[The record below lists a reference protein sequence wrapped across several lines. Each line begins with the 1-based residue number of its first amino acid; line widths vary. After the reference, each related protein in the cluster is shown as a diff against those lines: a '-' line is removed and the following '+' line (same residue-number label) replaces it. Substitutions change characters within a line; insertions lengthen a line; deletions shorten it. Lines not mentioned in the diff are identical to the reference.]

1 MTQDQAADGKGFR
14 YWAFISY
21 SQRDVEWAKRLHA
34 FLEGYRIP
42 SALVGQRV
50 NGRQIP
56 RRLIPVF
63 RDRDELPGSPDLGAT
78 LRQALSESASLVVV
92 CSPNSAASIWVNEE
106 IRFYKASGGAKHCF
120 PIVVAT
126 PPVAAGQPD
135 NIDAALPQALRFEV
149 DADGTIS
156 DRPVEPLAADARENM
171 DGWNNAC
178 LKIVAGII
186 GVGFDALRQR
196 EQARRR
202 RQRALRALAGAAA
215 AMLVAVLY
223 LGLADADVAVPGG
236 AAIRRQFDAHGVT
249 VFRPV
254 LDQNAMVT
262 FAKSIRTSQRQRLLA
277 DIASGKIE
285 QEKPL
290 SAWTIGEVAGA
301 AFRDPD
307 TPANDLRGALHLID
321 LLYHSTDPDKPD
333 GYRLTETLDD
343 VGNPGRAEPIL
354 WAMLALANVLGRR
367 DVVDGDKRKAYES
380 YLALSQKI
388 ADTFHPDDSG
398 GWNTAVRQIDPQR
411 HFIYTTGMAL
421 HMLLEL
427 RVAEEGWLGNRE
439 TLDRMIAQ
447 TAKWLQ
453 QAFVEDKDSAG
464 WRKSRDDDRP
474 PDSGITLLIH
484 SALGRACA
492 DAGIAVPDTVRQAA
506 IALLTDLRHRR
517 YESSDPDIR
526 FDVRINDVHGE
537 PKTQVTVTRM
547 IWFPYAVQG
556 LVSWRRCADRTNL
569 PPETKR
575 ALDRSLSHLLRDV
588 APEMVRDVLRPERP
602 LWLNAE
608 TYFGLGRAP

>member
-21 SQRDVEWAKRLHA
+21 SQHDVEWAKRLHE
-34 FLEGYRIP
+34 FLERYRIP

-56 RRLIPVF
+56 RQLVPVF

-78 LRQALSESASLVVV
+78 LHRALLDSASLVVV
-92 CSPNSAASIWVNEE
+92 CSPNAAASIWVNEE
-106 IRFYKASGGAKHCF
+106 IRFYKASGRSDRCF
-120 PIVVAT
+120 PLVVAT
-126 PPVAAGQPD
+126 PPVVAGEPD

-149 DADGTIS
+149 NADGTVS

-171 DGWNNAC
+171 DGWHNAC
-178 LKIVAGII
+178 LKVVAGIL
-186 GVGFDALRQR
+186 GLGFDALRRR
-196 EQARRR
+196 ELLRRR
-202 RQRALRALAGAAA
+202 RQRAIRALAGSAAA
-215 AMLVAVLY
+215 ALVALLY

-236 AAIRRQFDAHGVT
+236 IAIRQQFDAYGIT

-254 LDQNAMVT
+254 LDEAGMARFAM
-262 FAKSIRTSQRQRLLA
+262 SIRASQRRRLLA
-277 DIASGKIE
+277 DVASGKIE
-285 QEKPL
+285 QERPL

-307 TPANDLRGALHLID
+307 APANDLRRVLPLID
-321 LLYHSTDPDKPD
+321 LLYHSNDPDKPD

-354 WAMLALANVLGRR
+354 WAIMALSNVLARR
-367 DVVDGDKRKAYES
+367 DVVDGAKRKVYEE
-380 YLALSQKI
+380 YLVLSQKV
-388 ADTFHPDDSG
+388 ADTFHPGDSG
-398 GWNTAVRQIDPQR
+398 GWNTAVRQVDPQR

-421 HMLLEL
+421 HALLEL
-427 RVAEEGWLGNRE
+427 RAAQQGWLGSRE

-453 QAFVEDKDSAG
+453 QAFVEDSESTG
-464 WRKSRDDDRP
+464 WRKSLDDDRQ

-492 DAGIAVPDTVRQAA
+492 DAGIEMPDNVRQSA

-526 FDVRINDVHGE
+526 FDVRTTDARGE
-537 PKTQVTVTRM
+537 TKTLITVTRM
-547 IWFPYAVQG
+547 IWFPYATEA
-556 LVSWRRCADRTNL
+556 LANWRRCAERTDL
-569 PPETKR
+569 PPETRR
-575 ALDRSLSHLLRDV
+575 ALDRSLSHLLRNV
-588 APEMVRDVLRPERP
+588 GREMVRDVLRPQRP

-608 TYFGLGRAP
+608 TYFGLGRVP